1 MRAVVQRV
9 SRAEV
14 RIGGNSRGN
23 IGPGLLVYVGV
34 GPDDS
39 EEDALWLVR
48 KIVPLRV
55 FPDDTG
61 KLSLALPDTGG
72 GILVISQFTLFG
84 TLAKGARPSF
94 HRAARP
100 EQAIP
105 LYERFLT
112 LCSETLG
119 KPVAAGEFG
128 ADMAVDYIND
138 GPVTIWLD
146 SKNRDY

>member
-14 RIGGNSRGN
+14 RIENRVRGN

-39 EEDALWLVR
+39 PEDAVWLAR

-55 FPDDTG
+55 FPDASG
-61 KLSLALPDTGG
+61 KLSLALAETGG
-72 GILVISQFTLFG
+72 GILAISQFTLFG

-100 EQAIP
+100 EHAVP
-105 LYERFLT
+105 LYQQFLA
-112 LCSETLG
+112 LLSEGLG
-119 KPVAAGEFG
+119 KPVEAGEFG
-128 ADMAVDYIND
+128 ADMAVDYVND
-138 GPVTIWLD
+138 GPVTLWLD